1 MFTYDQLLTK
11 LKKELQTLSLSG
23 DPKGLYEPI
32 NYELSLGGK
41 RLRPVLCL
49 MAYNLYSEEITTAMS
64 AALGIEVFHNFT
76 LLHDDIMDKA
86 DMRRGKPTVH
96 NIWNNNTAILSGD
109 AMQILAYQLICKS
122 PVQYLKPLIDIF
134 SKTAMEVCEGQQFD
148 MDYETRDKVTAEEYL
163 DMIRLKT
170 AVLIAASLKIG
181 AILGGASEEDA
192 DKLYSFGQNIGLAFQ
207 LKDDLLDVYGN
218 PAVFGKNIGGDIT
231 SNKKTYLM
239 ISALERA
246 NGSQLTQLERWI
258 AKEEPARASEKIAAV
273 TEIYNQIGVKELCEE
288 KMKEY
293 YRNALSDLEKV
304 SIEQSRKEQLRE
316 VAASLMDRDV

>member
-1 MFTYDQLLTK
+1 MFTYDQLLSK
-11 LKKELQTLSLSG
+11 LKKEIQTLPLSEN
-23 DPKGLYEPI
+23 PKGLYEPI

-49 MAYNLYSEEITTAMS
+49 MAYNLYSDDIATAMN

-109 AMQILAYQLICKS
+109 AMQILAYQLISQS
-122 PVQYLKPLIDIF
+122 PVEYLKPLIDIF

-181 AILGGASEEDA
+181 AILGGASVEDG

-246 NGSQLTQLERWI
+246 NGPQLTQLERWI
-258 AKEEPARASEKIAAV
+258 AKEEPTRAEEKIAAV
-273 TEIYNQIGVKELCEE
+273 TEIYNQIGVKEICEE

-293 YRNALSDLEKV
+293 YLKALSNLDNV
-304 SIEQSRKEQLRE
+304 SVEQSKKELLRE